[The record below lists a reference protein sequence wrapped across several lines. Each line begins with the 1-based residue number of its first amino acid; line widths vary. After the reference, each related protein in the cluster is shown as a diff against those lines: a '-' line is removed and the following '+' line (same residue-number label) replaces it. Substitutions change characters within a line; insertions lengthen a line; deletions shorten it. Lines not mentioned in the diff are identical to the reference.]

1 MAMPAVDTDPIR
13 VLIVDDH
20 QVFADLL
27 GFAIE
32 VEPDLECVGHANG
45 AQQALDLARRLRPD
59 VVVMDLQL
67 GHEGAQGIDLT
78 GQVLDELPTARVVVL
93 TALKDHRLAVAA
105 AEAGA
110 VGYLQ
115 KDGELS
121 TVIHA
126 LRAAHAG
133 LVMIAPRLL
142 TEIGSRLPDEDPARA
157 LLSERELEVL
167 GLLNQGLSAR
177 AIGERLDVT
186 VNTARTHI
194 RNVITKLGAHS
205 QLEALTQAR
214 RLGLL
219 GPESTG

>member
-1 MAMPAVDTDPIR
+1 MSMPAVSTAPIR

-27 GFAIE
+27 GFAIQ
-32 VEPDLECVGHANG
+32 VEPDLECVGHAST

-78 GQVLDELPTARVVVL
+78 SQVLAELPSARIVVL

-105 AEAGA
+105 AQAGA

-121 TVIHA
+121 TVIHS

-133 LVMIAPRLL
+133 LVMVAPRLL
-142 TEIGSRLPDEDPARA
+142 TEIGSRLPAEDASRS

-177 AIGERLDVT
+177 AIGEQLDVT

-194 RNVITKLGAHS
+194 RNLITKLGAHS

-219 GPESTG
+219 DPESLG

>member
-1 MAMPAVDTDPIR
+1 MAVPALMPAPIR

-27 GFAIE
+27 GFALS
-32 VEPDLECVGHANG
+32 VEPDLESAGHAST
-45 AQQALDLARRLRPD
+45 AEEALALARRERPD

-67 GHEGAQGIDLT
+67 GVEGAQGIDLT
-78 GQVLDELPTARVVVL
+78 AQVLAELPSTRVVVL

-105 AEAGA
+105 AQAGA

-133 LVMIAPRLL
+133 LVLIPPRLL
-142 TEIGSRLPDEDPARA
+142 TELGSRLPVDDQSRS
-157 LLSERELEVL
+157 LLSDRELEVL
-167 GLLNQGLSAR
+167 SLLNQGLSAR

-194 RNVITKLGAHS
+194 RNLITKLGAHS

-219 GPESTG
+219 DEEPLE

>member
-1 MAMPAVDTDPIR
+1 MAMPATTPAPIR
-13 VLIVDDH
+13 VLIIDDH

-27 GFAIE
+27 GFAVG
-32 VEPDLECVGHANG
+32 VEHDLTCVGHASS
-45 AQQALDLARRLRPD
+45 ADQALALARRERPD

-67 GHEGAQGIDLT
+67 GHEGSQGIELT
-78 GQVLDELPTARVVVL
+78 AQLLAELPATRVVVL

-105 AEAGA
+105 AQAGA

-133 LVMIAPRLL
+133 LVLIPPRLL
-142 TEIGSRLPDEDPARA
+142 AELGARLPAEDPSRS

-167 GLLNQGLSAR
+167 TLLNQGLSAR
-177 AIGERLDVT
+177 AIGDRLDVT

-194 RNVITKLGAHS
+194 RNLITKLGAHS

-219 GPESTG
+219 DPESLG